1 MGGTR
6 DIEIRCPN
14 CKSFNYAVLLSER
27 VAAFNKV
34 KLRCVDCKHA
44 WEMLIPPGSLSSA
57 LSVPR
62 SVPEKGTD
70 GFSVQRAC

>member
-1 MGGTR
+1 MDNNEINKEELKDVSGGGEPIVV
-6 DIEIRCPN
+6 DLEAHLKCPN

-44 WEMLIPPGSLSSA
+44 WEMLIPLF
-57 LSVPR
+57 
-62 SVPEKGTD
+62 D
-70 GFSVQRAC
+70 Q

>member
-1 MGGTR
+1 MDENNIKKEDLKSVTGGSIMGGTR

-44 WEMLIPPGSLSSA
+44 WEMLIPLF
-57 LSVPR
+57 
-62 SVPEKGTD
+62 D
-70 GFSVQRAC
+70 Q